1 MSESEPATGTS
12 TPERPDVEVVRE
24 VGLSRLSTIL
34 CDADGNLFPSEE
46 PAFEASTE
54 VLNRL
59 MAELGRPE
67 RYEADQ
73 LRRTS
78 SGKTFRALATAL
90 IEASGASLGADA
102 LERWVSEERDAVSTH
117 LGQVL
122 RPDAEVTCV
131 LDNLGKPARRG
142 QLQRAWQARCVPRG
156 DWPLRVAATEVPLQ
170 RRGFT
175 RASNEQAGSGHLPG
189 CPRAARHRC
198 HQALAIED
206 ALSGARSAV
215 GAGIP
220 TIGNLRFVAPDERA
234 GRAAE
239 LKAAGV
245 FAIVTSWMAIGRLL
259 SPAATLPSA

>member
-1 MSESEPATGTS
+1 MPGLNGFRIPLRRPAVGYARAGHAESMSESEPATGTS

-90 IEASGASLGADA
+90 IEASGASLWRRRARAVGERGAGCGIHTPRA
-102 LERWVSEERDAVSTH
+102 GA
-117 LGQVL
+117 
-122 RPDAEVTCV
+122 A
-131 LDNLGKPARRG
+131 ARR
-142 QLQRAWQARCVPRG
+142 R
-156 DWPLRVAATEVPLQ
+156 
-170 RRGFT
+170 
-175 RASNEQAGSGHLPG
+175 GHL
-189 CPRAARHRC
+189 RA
-198 HQALAIED
+198 
-206 ALSGARSAV
+206 
-215 GAGIP
+215 
-220 TIGNLRFVAPDERA
+220 
-234 GRAAE
+234 
-239 LKAAGV
+239 
-245 FAIVTSWMAIGRLL
+245 
-259 SPAATLPSA
+259 